1 MRCNDAVAGSLI
13 SYIDLEKRLRPEQP
27 LRVIRD
33 LVNRAD
39 HGQMESSE
47 RERMLEK
54 QTCRT
59 SCVNSCER
67 NMLQAGLAV
76 HLGDGG
82 MTARDCIAGGGRVKT
97 PLLKVP
103 VWIPGRQCRSDR
115 RGKDEQRGRSGPLVN

>member
-1 MRCNDAVAGSLI
+1 MRGNDAVAGSLV
-13 SYIDLEKRLRPEQP
+13 SCIDLEKRLRPQQP
-27 LRVIRD
+27 LRVIRG

-47 RERMLEK
+47 RVRMLEK
-54 QTCRT
+54 QICRT

-82 MTARDCIAGGGRVKT
+82 LQPASPAEATGGGGMTPGDCIAGGGRARKAITQSASLDSWV
-97 PLLKVP
+97 LMAV
-103 VWIPGRQCRSDR
+103 R
-115 RGKDEQRGRSGPLVN
+115 

>member
-1 MRCNDAVAGSLI
+1 MRGNDAVAGSLV

-27 LRVIRD
+27 LRIIRD

-39 HGQMESSE
+39 HVQMESSE
-47 RERMLEK
+47 RVRMLEK
-54 QTCRT
+54 QICRT

-82 MTARDCIAGGGRVKT
+82 LQPASPAEAAGGGGMTPGDCIAGGGRAKT
-97 PLLKVP
+97 PLLKAP
-103 VWIPGRQCRSDR
+103 VWIPGC
-115 RGKDEQRGRSGPLVN
+115 

>member
-1 MRCNDAVAGSLI
+1 MRGNDAVAGSLV
-13 SYIDLEKRLRPEQP
+13 SSIDLEKRLRAEQP

-47 RERMLEK
+47 RVRMLEK

-67 NMLQAGLAV
+67 DMLQAGLAV
-76 HLGDGG
+76 RLGDGGSQPSSPAEAAGGGG
-82 MTARDCIAGGGRVKT
+82 MTARDCIAGGGRAKT

-103 VWIPGRQCRSDR
+103 VWIPGR
-115 RGKDEQRGRSGPLVN
+115 